1 MKKTIQINIA
11 GIVFNIE
18 EDAYKTL
25 NDYLDSVQKYFSSYE
40 GSEEI
45 VADIEAR
52 IAEKFIGKNKPDAV
66 PVITAANVDEIM
78 KSMGSVADFEA
89 IEEEAAFSSD
99 AFEETEQKQVKTES
113 QKAETSEGP
122 KRIYRDTKRKALGGV
137 LAGLANYFKTDVVW
151 FRVLFLI
158 GFLGL
163 AESGISGILFIAYI
177 VCWIAFPANE
187 ELEENENVKKFYR
200 DPEGKVIG
208 GVATGLASYLNMD
221 VAVLRIIFV
230 VLVPFF
236 GIGVLAYLILW
247 IASPMAQTL
256 TQKMEMKGEAVTI
269 ENIDSNIKQNLS
281 SGNNPPN
288 LKKESAIATLLL
300 FPFRLLGQA
309 FSVLGRGLSH
319 LGPLVRIFLGIILCL
334 IGLALT
340 IGALTGTAVFYGLL
354 TDHRWITDDVNLGFF
369 ARDLPANSGIFL
381 FLTTAIPA
389 VATLLSGVILITNE
403 RIGTR
408 NFWLTGLGLWVVGI
422 LGLSFIG
429 GRYSLNYAKQAS
441 VRESD
446 NFTMTSETVY
456 LDSFEN
462 LDDDTHDYNLKV
474 IIEPSESGDIE
485 IIRNFS
491 SSGSSR
497 EVAKENARKL
507 SYQVNVRDSLILFN
521 ERPVLDQDA
530 SFRNQKVSVD
540 LKIPRG
546 KKIKM
551 TEDFARELL
560 ANGWSVKNRFGI
572 EYDDFEKL
580 VFEINEEGDL
590 VCLDC
595 EPLDEE
601 EQQAYR
607 ERESRWSSYYL
618 NDDDFK
624 PTGRYNRSFDL
635 DDFDSIEFGG
645 TFRVMVT
652 QGNNYEV
659 SVVAESENDLEDMTA
674 EVRNGELR
682 LDFRDRFFENRD
694 RVNVYVNM
702 PKLES
707 LNISGA
713 SKLKVLDFKNIA
725 DLNVDISGAAN
736 AQLDIEAND
745 MNFDGS
751 GASKT
756 EIRGIIDNL
765 DLDISGASH
774 LKAVETEINRAEV
787 EASGASHVDLGEVQ
801 DLRSN
806 TSGAASVK
814 RK

>member
-25 NDYLDSVQKYFSSYE
+25 NDYLASVQKYFSSYE

-78 KSMGSVADFEA
+78 KTMGSVADFEA
-89 IEEEAAFSSD
+89 VEEEAAFSSD
-99 AFEETEQKQVKTES
+99 AFEEPQAKSSEQSKTEP
-113 QKAETSEGP
+113 QGET
-122 KRIYRDTKRKALGGV
+122 KRIFRDTKRKALGGV

-163 AESGISGILFIAYI
+163 AESGISGILFLAYI
-177 VCWIAFPANE
+177 ICWIAFPPSE

-200 DPEGKVIG
+200 NPEGKVIG

-236 GIGVLAYLILW
+236 GIGFLAYLILW
-247 IASPMAQTL
+247 IASPIAQTL

-269 ENIDSNIKQNLS
+269 ENIDSNIKQSLHVE
-281 SGNNPPN
+281 NNPTTPR
-288 LKKESAIATLLL
+288 KESAIATLLL

-319 LGPLVRIFLGIILCL
+319 LGPVVRIFLGIILCL
-334 IGLALT
+334 IGLGLT

-354 TDHRWITDDVNLGFF
+354 TDHRWITNDANLGFF

-429 GRYSLNYAKQAS
+429 GRYSLNYAKRAS
-441 VRESD
+441 VREVE
-446 NFTMTSETVY
+446 NFKLSSETVY
-456 LDSFEN
+456 LDSYEN

-474 IIEPSESGDIE
+474 LIEPSDSDEIE
-485 IIRNFS
+485 IVKNFT

-497 EVAKENARKL
+497 EVAKENARQL
-507 SYQVNVRDSLILFN
+507 SYQVNVRDSLVLFN
-521 ERPVLDQDA
+521 ERPILEETA
-530 SFRNQKVSVD
+530 NFRNQKISVD

-546 KKIKM
+546 KKIRM
-551 TEDFARELL
+551 TENFARELL
-560 ANGWSVKNRFGI
+560 ANAWAVKNRFGI
-572 EYDDFEKL
+572 EYNDFDKL
-580 VFEINEEGDL
+580 IFEINEEGDL
-590 VCLDC
+590 VCFDC

-601 EQQAYR
+601 EQKAYR

-624 PTGRYNRSFDL
+624 PTGRFDKSFDL

-652 QGNNYEV
+652 QGDNYEV

-674 EVRNGELR
+674 EVRGGELR
-682 LDFRDRFFENRD
+682 LGFRDRFFDNRD
-694 RVNVYVNM
+694 RVNVYINM

-707 LNISGA
+707 LNVSGA
-713 SKLKVLDFKNIA
+713 SKLKVLDFKNIT

-801 DLRSN
+801 DLKSN

>member
-25 NDYLDSVQKYFSSYE
+25 NDYLASVQKYFSSYE

-66 PVITAANVDEIM
+66 PVITSVNVDEIM

-99 AFEETEQKQVKTES
+99 AFDEPQQKQKTS
-113 QKAETSEGP
+113 DQANGETPKET
-122 KRIYRDTKRKALGGV
+122 KRIFRDTKRKALGGV

-163 AESGISGILFIAYI
+163 VESGISGILFLAYI
-177 VCWIAFPANE
+177 ICWIAFPANE
-187 ELEENENVKKFYR
+187 DLEENENVKKFYR
-200 DPEGKVIG
+200 NPEGKVIG
-208 GVATGLASYLNMD
+208 GVASGLASYLNMD

-236 GIGVLAYLILW
+236 GIGFLAYLIMW

-269 ENIDSNIKQNLS
+269 ENIDSNIKQNLQADS
-281 SGNNPPN
+281 NPGIP
-288 LKKESAIATLLL
+288 KKESAVATLLL

-309 FSVLGRGLSH
+309 FSVLGKGLSH
-319 LGPLVRIFLGIILCL
+319 LGPVVRIFLGIILCMIG
-334 IGLALT
+334 IGLTL
-340 IGALTGTAVFYGLL
+340 GALTGTAVFYGLL
-354 TDHRWITDDVNLGFF
+354 TDHHWITSDVNLGFF
-369 ARDLPANSGIFL
+369 AKDLPANSGIFL

-429 GRYSLNYAKQAS
+429 GRYSLNYAKRAS
-441 VRESD
+441 FREVES
-446 NFTMTSETVY
+446 FRLASETIY

-462 LDDDTHDYNLKV
+462 LDDDTHNYSLRV
-474 IIEPSESGDIE
+474 VIEPSESDEIE
-485 IIRNFS
+485 IVKNYS

-497 EVAKENARKL
+497 EAAKENARNL
-507 SYQVNVRDSLILFN
+507 SYTVNVRDSLVVFN
-521 ERPVLDQDA
+521 ERPVLDANA
-530 SFRNQKVSVD
+530 SFRNQKLGVD
-540 LKIPRG
+540 LRIPKG
-546 KKIKM
+546 KKIRM
-551 TEDFARELL
+551 TEEFARELL
-560 ANGWSVKNRFGI
+560 ANAWVVKNRFGI

-580 VFEINEEGDL
+580 VFEINDAGDL
-590 VCLDC
+590 VCVDC

-601 EQQAYR
+601 EQIAFR

-624 PTGRYNRSFDL
+624 PTGSYNRSFNL
-635 DDFDSIEFGG
+635 DDFDSIDFGS
-645 TFRVMVT
+645 TFRVMIT
-652 QGNNYEV
+652 QSENYEV
-659 SVVAESENDLEDMTA
+659 SVVTESERDLEDIRA
-674 EVRNGELR
+674 EVRNGKLH
-682 LDFRDRFFENRD
+682 LDFRDRFFENRE
-694 RVNVYVNM
+694 RVNIYVSM
-702 PKLES
+702 PNLEE
-707 LNISGA
+707 LDISGA
-713 SKLKVLDFKNIA
+713 SKLKVLDFKDIDNLNI
-725 DLNVDISGAAN
+725 DISGAAN
-736 AQLDIEAND
+736 AQLDIEASD
-745 MNFDGS
+745 LEFDGS

-756 EIRGIIDNL
+756 EIKGTIGSLNL
-765 DLDISGASH
+765 DLSGASRF
-774 LKAVETEINRAEV
+774 KATDTEIGTAKV
-787 EASGASHVDLGEVQ
+787 EASGASRVDLGEVGN
-801 DLRSN
+801 LISN

-814 RK
+814 RR